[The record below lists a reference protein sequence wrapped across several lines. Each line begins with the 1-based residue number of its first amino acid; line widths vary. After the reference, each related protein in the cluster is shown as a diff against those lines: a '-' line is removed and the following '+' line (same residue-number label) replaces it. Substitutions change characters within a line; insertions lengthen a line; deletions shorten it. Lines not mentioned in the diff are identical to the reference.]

1 MLFQRPDS
9 GSNFPENKSYPYR
22 CVICNLKFEITYMI
36 IKKLAVP
43 FINDKL
49 LQQVEH
55 CYIATA
61 AISEAGFDFIRSR
74 IPTKTKM
81 EIVTGLDEP
90 TSPEVLRRIWRNYQG
105 RITLN
110 IYTRNSFHANV
121 YIFDL
126 PFRKAV
132 AFVGSGTF
140 TLEGIKDSEELFYK
154 ITDPKEIEN
163 LKSWFI
169 GFYEFGEPLSE
180 SLIQEYEYLYPTL
193 KQRDIL
199 SRQEKKQFISL
210 TTAGFSWDHI
220 KFKHQYFKKEDYLTL
235 SSGKARFTTPE
246 IHAERVSLQN
256 KLLQL
261 HELIKGHVHKLKL
274 HEANTAEIVSSLD
287 PVHHPGRQLR
297 SMWLSYGRSESD
309 LKKLNAPTLAEVMHL
324 QIILKQKEVCIYLV
338 PGTPRTGKADREH
351 FRNQMVDAE
360 YRKQLFTLLTA
371 LGSGYWIEIAGDK
384 KAIDSFQNEEVL
396 WEYTKS
402 DNWLYYSFLI
412 GKSYSPADVEISSE
426 NIAPTMMKEL
436 EKLVVVYRKM
446 ESD

>member
-1 MLFQRPDS
+1 
-9 GSNFPENKSYPYR
+9 
-22 CVICNLKFEITYMI
+22 MI

-74 IPTKTKM
+74 IPTKAKM

-163 LKSWFI
+163 LKSWFV
-169 GFYEFGEPLSE
+169 GYYEFGEPLSE
-180 SLIQEYEYLYPTL
+180 PLIQEYEWLYPTL

-210 TTAGFSWDHI
+210 TTAGFSWDHV
-220 KFKHQYFKKEDYLTL
+220 KLKHQYFKKEDYLAL
-235 SSGKARFTTPE
+235 SRSKAQFTTPE
-246 IHAERVSLQN
+246 IHTERINVQT
-256 KLLQL
+256 KLLEL
-261 HELIKGHVHKLKL
+261 HELIKDHVRKLKL
-274 HEANTAEIVSSLD
+274 HEARATEIVSSLD
-287 PVHHPGRQLR
+287 PADHPDHQLR
-297 SMWLSYGRSESD
+297 SMWLVYGCSEAE
-309 LKKLNAPTLAEVMHL
+309 LKKKNAATLAEVIHV
-324 QIILKQKEVCIYLV
+324 QIILRQKEVCICLL
-338 PGTPRTGKADREH
+338 PGLPRAGKVNREY
-351 FRNQMVDAE
+351 FKRQMNDAE
-360 YRKQLFTLLTA
+360 YRKQFFTLLTR
-371 LGSGYWIEIAGDK
+371 LGPGYWIEIAGDK
-384 KAIDSFQNEEVL
+384 KAIDSFQNEELL
-396 WEYTKS
+396 WEFTKT
-402 DNWLYYSFLI
+402 DNWMYYSFLI
-412 GKSYSPADVEISSE
+412 GKSYSPTDIEISSE
-426 NIAPTMMKEL
+426 NIVLTLMKEL
-436 EKLVVVYRKM
+436 DKLIALYRMM
-446 ESD
+446 EVAG